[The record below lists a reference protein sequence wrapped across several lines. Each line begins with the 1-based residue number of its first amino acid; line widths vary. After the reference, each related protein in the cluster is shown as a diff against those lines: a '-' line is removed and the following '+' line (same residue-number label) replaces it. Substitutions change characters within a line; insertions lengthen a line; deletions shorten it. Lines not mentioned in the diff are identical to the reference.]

1 MKSGIN
7 FINMFMRSS
16 FMWETKKLPVF
27 ENKFQ
32 HAFLYEHCAACA
44 ICKLH
49 LAVLVAI
56 HKMQLAVRKIASKK
70 PHVKMLM
77 KSTPG

>member
-16 FMWETKKLPVF
+16 FTWETKKLPVF
-27 ENKFQ
+27 ENKFH

-56 HKMQLAVRKIASKK
+56 GKSQLVVRKKALKK
-70 PHVKMLM
+70 LWVKM
-77 KSTPG
+77 